1 MSNLSDVLETIGNN
15 LYNKTPF
22 QGREFPPYHFMIN
35 GTDVNY
41 DTNFSET
48 RLDSDG
54 DLLLDFNVGQEDL
67 LSLCDE
73 DTIVEFVK
81 NLGYK
86 VEEED

>member
-1 MSNLSDVLETIGNN
+1 MSNLTDILETIGNT

-22 QGREFPPYHFMIN
+22 QGMDFPPYHFMIN
-35 GTDVNY
+35 GSAVDY

-48 RLDSDG
+48 KLDSDG
-54 DLLLDFNVGQEDL
+54 DLLLDFNVDQEDL
-67 LSLCDE
+67 LKLCDE
-73 DTIVEFVK
+73 DTVVEFVK